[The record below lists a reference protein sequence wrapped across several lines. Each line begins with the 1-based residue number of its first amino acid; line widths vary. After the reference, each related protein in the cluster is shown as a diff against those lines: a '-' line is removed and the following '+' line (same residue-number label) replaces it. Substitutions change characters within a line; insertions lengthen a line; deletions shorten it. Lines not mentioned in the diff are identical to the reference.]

1 MSKVCPAPLLHCGKV
16 APVNLTG
23 RHIALIAAD
32 DCAIMTQHF
41 AQKSCDT
48 ACAVMSEHLAECCVV
63 AISQKKIYR

>member
-1 MSKVCPAPLLHCGKV
+1 
-16 APVNLTG
+16 VNLTG